1 MTSDQAWDRLRDL
14 AGLLRDRKPIPDEL
28 ADFLA
33 DAIEATA
40 SKNLPDKTKGK
51 AFTDE
56 LELTANNRRR
66 AEIGWQDVE
75 VERDFG
81 DDASQSKFAAR
92 LAEIHQVTP
101 STILNRL
108 QEADEERKKDIEELR
123 RLGGV

>member
-1 MTSDQAWDRLRDL
+1 LRDL

-40 SKNLPDKTKGK
+40 GKNLPDKTKGK

-81 DDASQSKFAAR
+81 DDASQNKFAAR